1 MNGKKFNKICIMYL
15 LIQIMITKSH
25 KLNTAKIIQK
35 WLVMMTSNSFK
46 KSLTMMILKSP
57 LMILKFLK
65 GSLMQK
71 STIMVLKQFKKFH
84 NDGTEKFKKI
94 P

>member
-1 MNGKKFNKICIMYL
+1 
-15 LIQIMITKSH
+15 
-25 KLNTAKIIQK
+25 
-35 WLVMMTSNSFK
+35 MTSNSFK

>member
-1 MNGKKFNKICIMYL
+1 
-15 LIQIMITKSH
+15 
-25 KLNTAKIIQK
+25 
-35 WLVMMTSNSFK
+35 MMTSNSFK

-84 NDGTEKFKKI
+84 NDGTKKFKKI

>member
-1 MNGKKFNKICIMYL
+1 
-15 LIQIMITKSH
+15 
-25 KLNTAKIIQK
+25 
-35 WLVMMTSNSFK
+35 MTSNSFK

-84 NDGTEKFKKI
+84 NDGTKKFKKI